1 VIVNDAHV
9 RHLPA
14 SWGTHPVIGNDA
26 HGQHLPASWGTLYEL
41 TKLDKRPGEEGS
53 TSSQWQDV
61 EKFMR
66 KNFSVIEIERS
77 QARHRGSNIQHEMRY
92 KRRLR

>member
-53 TSSQWQDV
+53 TSSAVLASVQFRCQD
-61 EKFMR
+61 
-66 KNFSVIEIERS
+66 S
-77 QARHRGSNIQHEMRY
+77 QMLKSGSA
-92 KRRLR
+92 